1 MPSSQFVACSFVFHS
16 HDLRLPFEGSGS
28 SVELMSS
35 CVCVYM
41 YAHIHIFF
49 TDFKVIDARRCGI
62 SFVAAAGGQMHT
74 DRTKLHT
81 SPSVLELGRVP

>member
-41 YAHIHIFF
+41 YAHIHIFLQISKSLMQEGVGSRSLRQLV
-49 TDFKVIDARRCGI
+49 DRCI
-62 SFVAAAGGQMHT
+62 QT
-74 DRTKLHT
+74 
-81 SPSVLELGRVP
+81 ELNFIHRLQCWN